1 MCDPRGGNKT
11 SKVLSHAVE
20 LRGTGIFGL
29 YSELSFSLSEAG
41 GEHRWKEREGG
52 NTAGRRQNMGA
63 LRAVKA
69 EQLTSDSRREDS
81 MKSKRASD
89 EVRCTRNDSER
100 MLVPNK

>member
-1 MCDPRGGNKT
+1 MTN
-11 SKVLSHAVE
+11 
-20 LRGTGIFGL
+20 
-29 YSELSFSLSEAG
+29 YWELSFSLSEAG
-41 GEHRWKEREGG
+41 GEHRWTEREGG

-69 EQLTSDSRREDS
+69 EQLTSDSRRGDS

-100 MLVPNK
+100 MLVPNKWFHEQLMSECVTSGERCRT